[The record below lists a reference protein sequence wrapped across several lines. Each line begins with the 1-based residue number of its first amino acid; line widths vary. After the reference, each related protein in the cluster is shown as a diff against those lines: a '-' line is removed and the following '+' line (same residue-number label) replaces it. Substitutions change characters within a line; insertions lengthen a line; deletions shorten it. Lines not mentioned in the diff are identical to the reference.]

1 VVRDPFDDEDS
12 PAFQAVLD
20 ALDDTECRR
29 IIKALGEPMT
39 ASEISEECDIPRS
52 TAYRKLELLSE
63 ASLVDERVEVRS
75 DGHHT
80 TRYSLDFQ
88 VVHVALDDDRDLEIA
103 VERPEQTPEE
113 RVAAL
118 WEEVRKGT

>member
-1 VVRDPFDDEDS
+1 MARSPFGEGAPDL
-12 PAFQAVLD
+12 QVVLD
-20 ALDDTECRR
+20 ALDDPDCRR
-29 IIKALGEPMT
+29 IIKTLDQPMT
-39 ASEISEECDIPRS
+39 ASEISETCDIPRS

-80 TRYSLDFQ
+80 SRY
-88 VVHVALDDDRDLEIA
+88 VVNFAAVTLGLDDDRDIEIT
-103 VERPEQTPEE
+103 VERPERSPDE